1 MKNRINMILIFGC
14 VWLLAGCGKKEEM
27 ILAEM
32 AGGTG
37 DSAIMA
43 TTEQATEFAAGTDST
58 IAPELAAVHVCGAVV
73 SPGVYELP
81 KGSRVW
87 DALEAAGGFLESA
100 STDYLNLAEVIADG
114 QKIYVPTCEEATM
127 RMDMEEEEESGK
139 VNINRASKELLMTLP
154 GIGETKAESILAY
167 RNEHGSFS
175 SIEEIMEIPGIK
187 EAVFSKIKDYITV
200 N

>member
-1 MKNRINMILIFGC
+1 MKNRIKMILIFGC
-14 VWLLAGCGKKEEM
+14 ILLLAGCGKKEEM

-32 AGGTG
+32 AGVTD
-37 DSAIMA
+37 DSARLA
-43 TTEQATEFAAGTDST
+43 TTEQVTESDCTA
-58 IAPELAAVHVCGAVV
+58 APELAAVHVCGAVV

-81 KGSRVW
+81 KSSRVW

-127 RMDMEEEEESGK
+127 CMEMEEEEESGK